1 MHQDQAT
8 DLPHQAAKAMEH
20 RDPAT
25 EVQVR
30 QATEVQVHH
39 RAAGLQATV
48 REVQVEAAT
57 AAAARQAAGA
67 AMEVAA
73 DTAEAEAAV
82 AAVLQAEE
90 DKTT

>member
-25 EVQVR
+25 EVQV
-30 QATEVQVHH
+30 HH
-39 RAAGLQATV
+39 RAAGLQATI